1 VKKLEMLGKA
11 RGWNVTTE
19 PPTGEMLREVNASLH
34 ECVAIC
40 MDKDGQ
46 EVERLW
52 ELYPDPAFL
61 TLALYIMA
69 NSAVVACQTLFT
81 YQQVGDD
88 LELADRLLADK
99 NLQDLAQSWFAGFLI
114 ERAAQIN
121 AMHIQMEA
129 ED

>member
-1 VKKLEMLGKA
+1 
-11 RGWNVTTE
+11 
-19 PPTGEMLREVNASLH
+19 MLREVNASLH